1 MNFGPISSSF
11 LPIFQKISRLNFIRL
26 HSSGVI
32 QSNMAEARS
41 RDHCAVTSL
50 CAARARLDQWEHSP
64 RWSWPW
70 HQSEARVEA
79 CWKCTLGAVPGASP
93 PPPCPR
99 QSTREVLNRV
109 RAWHDRDR
117 DNPASSASWSSK
129 SLGGGMMSLGP
140 WHLPQ
145 GSASRSPDDAS
156 HPISPVSPGSV
167 WGSVLLVSSLLC
179 FVLRPGLAWGTD
191 LWLQQPRANIPE
203 LFEKILKYWGGWN
216 DSHHLS
222 SGGVTWGQKCIRHFF
237 IVVKI
242 FYCLRKEKNIFYGLF
257 SLAQVCGMSSA
268 AMYLIRK
275 ENLIIRSIQ
284 SADRYNEV
292 TFSWELRWSSSF
304 LPDQSNNLSV
314 SHCIWPLHKS
324 SLDLLISITII
335 DQPPD

>member
-129 SLGGGMMSLGP
+129 SLGGGMMSPGP
-140 WHLPQ
+140 WHLPH
-145 GSASRSPDDAS
+145 GSAFILMTHLIPSRQFLLAPSEARCSLCRLYSAS
-156 HPISPVSPGSV
+156 YSARAWPGR
-167 WGSVLLVSSLLC
+167 LTCDFSSLEPTFRSFLKR
-179 FVLRPGLAWGTD
+179 FSNTQSDEMILIIHPSVGLHEV
-191 LWLQQPRANIPE
+191 RNV
-203 LFEKILKYWGGWN
+203 
-216 DSHHLS
+216 S
-222 SGGVTWGQKCIRHFF
+222 V
-237 IVVKI
+237 I
-242 FYCLRKEKNIFYGLF
+242 FYRRQNILLFAKRK
-257 SLAQVCGMSSA
+257 
-268 AMYLIRK
+268 
-275 ENLIIRSIQ
+275 
-284 SADRYNEV
+284 
-292 TFSWELRWSSSF
+292 
-304 LPDQSNNLSV
+304 
-314 SHCIWPLHKS
+314 
-324 SLDLLISITII
+324 
-335 DQPPD
+335 